1 MLVFCTSL
9 VAVFL
14 SAFIQNSNF
23 AILGVKPNLV
33 LVVILAFGLLEK
45 DWLKRAILVLLAI
58 ATLIIEPG
66 LGLKTILIMSIFF
79 LALALIDFL
88 PWREIANS
96 ASALVIGTLLI
107 DVGGFQFNVFLMEA
121 LYNLSLLGI
130 LVLIF
135 TLSWVKYSK

>member
-1 MLVFCTSL
+1 
-9 VAVFL
+9 
-14 SAFIQNSNF
+14 
-23 AILGVKPNLV
+23 
-33 LVVILAFGLLEK
+33 
-45 DWLKRAILVLLAI
+45 
-58 ATLIIEPG
+58 
-66 LGLKTILIMSIFF
+66 MSIFF

-135 TLSWVKYSK
+135 TLSGVKYSK

>member
-107 DVGGFQFNVFLMEA
+107 DVGGF
-121 LYNLSLLGI
+121 
-130 LVLIF
+130 
-135 TLSWVKYSK
+135 